1 MEPVVAMISYQSK
14 DIAAAE
20 LLHEELALRGF
31 VVVHDQCSFLSGR
44 RIALEMGSGVDRCDV
59 FIAYLTPNS
68 LYLETSPGLP
78 RPAVDDEFLPAMQR
92 RRDQGTASRSGSA
105 ATAQVRPI
113 VVIPLTHGL
122 GDPRREGPEV
132 VRRATGEDISSL
144 WSPAIDQSAA
154 TLTQADAARVACEA
168 LRSVLTPGTGSL
180 DQVIQMT
187 VATRG
192 AEQAPQGLSVDAT
205 MILGGEDRRP
215 GAALD
220 WNRYI
225 VGIQDI
231 ERTLAAYTIGR
242 RLQLN
247 AKAHLTGAI
256 ALGRVFNQVTG
267 WKLEV
272 VGRHDSVSPTD
283 ATDHPD
289 IRVVWDQG
297 SAGAREIT
305 VEVDLLGHPVTSM
318 ATELVRALETPP
330 AGRLQITRTTA
341 DELSPSD
348 IASMAAAAASHIRL
362 IVSRERPAGIH
373 LMCAAPVEFAV
384 LLGHRMTALD
394 ANIQLYER
402 DGATYVPSLLL
413 SATIP

>member
-1 MEPVVAMISYQSK
+1 MEPLVAMISYQSQ

-68 LYLETSPGLP
+68 LYLDASPGLP

-92 RRDQGTASRSGSA
+92 RRDQGKSSRSGSA
-105 ATAQVRPI
+105 VTAEVRPI

-122 GDPRREGPEV
+122 GDPRREAPEV

-168 LRSVLTPGTGSL
+168 LRSVLTAGTGSS
-180 DQVIQMT
+180 DQVIPIT

-192 AEQAPQGLSVDAT
+192 GGQAPQGVSVDAT

-215 GAALD
+215 GAAAD
-220 WNRYI
+220 WNRYLA
-225 VGIQDI
+225 GIRDV
-231 ERTLAAYTIGR
+231 ERTLAAYTTER

-267 WKLEV
+267 WRLEV
-272 VGRHDSVSPTD
+272 AGRHGSLSPTD

-289 IRVVWDQG
+289 LRVFWDQG
-297 SAGAREIT
+297 SAGSKAIT

-318 ATELVRALETPP
+318 ATELIRVLETPP

-341 DELSPSD
+341 GELSPSD
-348 IASMAAAAASHIRL
+348 IASMAAAAASHIRD
-362 IVSRERPAGIH
+362 IVSRERPARIH
-373 LMCAAPVEFAV
+373 LMCAAPVEFTV
-384 LLGHRMTALD
+384 LLGHRMTALEAD
-394 ANIQLYER
+394 IQLYER
-402 DGATYVPSLLL
+402 DGAAYFPSLLL